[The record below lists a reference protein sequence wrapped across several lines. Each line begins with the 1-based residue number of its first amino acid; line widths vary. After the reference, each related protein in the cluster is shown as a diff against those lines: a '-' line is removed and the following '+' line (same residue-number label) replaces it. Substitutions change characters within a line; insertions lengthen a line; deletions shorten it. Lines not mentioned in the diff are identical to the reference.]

1 MQELQCRP
9 RAEPL
14 PSHASVY
21 YRTTAML
28 GGQKQLVVGK
38 WSTWKREDV
47 DGLFLEHYGK
57 LGLFRAEVLRW
68 MIAEMSC

>member
-1 MQELQCRP
+1 M
-9 RAEPL
+9 
-14 PSHASVY
+14 
-21 YRTTAML
+21 AML

-38 WSTWKREDV
+38 WSTWKWEDI

-68 MIAEMSC
+68 MIAGMSC